1 MADSPVRELSVN
13 IGSPVPL
20 VGVITQPARID
31 KNKPV
36 VIVLNSG
43 VMHHVGTCRLSVSI
57 ARLLASGAGLLALRF
72 DFSGI
77 GDSANR
83 RSSAS
88 LEQVAV
94 AEIREVMDYLQARY
108 EAKRFV
114 LCGLCSGAH
123 NGFVAA
129 TLDPRVTALIAY
141 DFHCFPTWKS
151 YLHFYGPKLRRWSNW
166 KNLAQRNLA
175 KTRRSEPKEQT
186 RDEIANQR
194 FFEQPLFSPR
204 PEKAQIEA
212 GLKNLV
218 ERGVSILMVFTGN
231 YSLDF
236 VYPEQFTDCFN
247 GVDFKDLLRVEYYP
261 EASHIFIEPHYRQ
274 MLLKLTAQWMQ
285 DLPTAIQ

>member
-1 MADSPVRELSVN
+1 MADSSVPEIAVN

-20 VGVITQPARID
+20 VGVITQPARFD

-57 ARLLASGAGLLALRF
+57 SRLMASDAGLLALRF

-77 GDSANR
+77 GDSENR
-83 RSSAS
+83 RTSAS

-94 AEIREVMDYLQARY
+94 AEIREVMDYIQARY
-108 EAKRFV
+108 EANRFV

-129 TLDPRVTALIAY
+129 TLDPRVTGLIAY

-151 YLHFYGPKLRRWSNW
+151 YLHFYGPKLWRWRHW
-166 KNLAQRNLA
+166 KSFAQRTLA
-175 KTRRSEPKEQT
+175 RKSRSEPREQT
-186 RDEIANQR
+186 KQEIANQR

-204 PEKAQIEA
+204 PQKARLEA
-212 GLKNLV
+212 GLNTLV
-218 ERGVSILMVFTGN
+218 ERGVNVLMVFTGN
-231 YSLDF
+231 HSLDF
-236 VYPEQFTDCFN
+236 IYPGQFTDCFS
-247 GVDFKDLLRVEYYP
+247 GVDFKGLLQVEYYP
-261 EASHIFIEPHYRQ
+261 EASHILIEPHYRQ
-274 MLLKLTAQWMQ
+274 LVLALTAQWIK
-285 DLPTAIQ
+285 DLPPVLE